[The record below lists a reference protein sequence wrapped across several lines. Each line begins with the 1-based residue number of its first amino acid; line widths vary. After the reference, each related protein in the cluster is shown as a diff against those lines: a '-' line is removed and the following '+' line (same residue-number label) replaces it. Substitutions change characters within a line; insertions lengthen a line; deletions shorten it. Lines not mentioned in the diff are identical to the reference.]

1 MNNIDVLVIGR
12 SCLDY
17 IAVVNQFPAENQKL
31 PLEFR
36 LTEGG
41 GQGGTSSCCISRL
54 GGKVAYVG
62 KLGDD
67 DEGRICLKRLA
78 DFGVTTE
85 FVEIVSGG
93 KTPVAYVFITA
104 GSGARSIIYERN
116 TLPKIKIDATLKKL
130 VAQTGVALLDPEVT
144 YLGGQLKNV
153 AGSSVNVIYD
163 SERWR
168 EGIEDIMSTAD
179 YFIPSSEF
187 LEADEL
193 QFHDMPFNQRII
205 KLNNIVAGNLI
216 VTHGEKGAYY
226 IADDTLYHVPVPEVN
241 AVDTVGAGDNFHAAF
256 ALALSKGFDL
266 HQMVKFSVAVASLSC
281 REYGGRNGV
290 PGWEQA
296 LAVAETL
303 KKKALHELSSFRS
316 QPVESLPSSA
326 SESNDKVVRLE

>member
-1 MNNIDVLVIGR
+1 MNNVDVLVIGR

-17 IAVVNQFPAENQKL
+17 IAVVKQFPIENQKL

-54 GGKVAYVG
+54 GGRVAYVG

-67 DEGRICLKRLA
+67 EEGRFCLKRLA
-78 DFGVTTE
+78 DFGVATK
-85 FVEIVSGG
+85 FVEIVSDG

-104 GSGARSIIYERN
+104 HSGARSIIYERN
-116 TLPKIKIDATLKKL
+116 TLPKIKIDATLKRL
-130 VAQTGVALLDPEVT
+130 ITQTGVALLDPEVT
-144 YLGGQLKNV
+144 YLGGQLKKV
-153 AGSSVNVIYD
+153 AGSKIKVIYD

-168 EGIEDIMSTAD
+168 QGIEDIMNTAD

-187 LEADEL
+187 LEAEEL
-193 QFHDMPFNQRII
+193 QLHGMSFNQRII
-205 KLNNIVAGNLI
+205 NLHNMVAGKLI
-216 VTHGEKGAYY
+216 VTRGEKGAYY
-226 IADDTLYHVPVPEVN
+226 MADDTLYHVAVPEVN

-256 ALALSKGFDL
+256 ALALSKDFDL

-296 LAVAETL
+296 LAVAKTL
-303 KKKALHELSSFRS
+303 KERKI
-316 QPVESLPSSA
+316 ESI
-326 SESNDKVVRLE
+326 

>member
-1 MNNIDVLVIGR
+1 MNHIDVLVIGR

-41 GQGGTSSCCISRL
+41 GQGSTSSCCISRL

-67 DEGRICLKRLA
+67 EEGKFCLSRLA
-78 DFGVTTE
+78 DFGVDTK
-85 FVEIVSGG
+85 FVDFVNGG

-104 GSGARSIIYERN
+104 DSGARSIIYERN
-116 TLPKIKIDATLKKL
+116 ALPGIAIDERLKRL
-130 VAQTGVALLDPEVT
+130 ALQSEVVLLDPEVT
-144 YLGGQLKNV
+144 YLGGKLKAV
-153 AGSSVNVIYD
+153 TDGKLKLVYD
-163 SERWR
+163 CERWR
-168 EGIEDIMSTAD
+168 KGIEDVMKTAD

-193 QFHDMPFNQRII
+193 YFNDIPFRQKII
-205 KLNNIVAGNLI
+205 NLNNMVAGNLI

-226 IADDTLYHVPVPEVN
+226 ITEDCLYHVAVPEVK

-256 ALALSKGFDL
+256 ALALARGFDL
-266 HQMVKFSVAVASLSC
+266 HQAVKFSVTVASLSC
-281 REYGGRNGV
+281 REYGGRNGI
-290 PGWEQA
+290 PDWQKA
-296 LAVAETL
+296 RTVAETL
-303 KKKALHELSSFRS
+303 KKR
-316 QPVESLPSSA
+316 VVA
-326 SESNDKVVRLE
+326 SIKPATN

>member
-1 MNNIDVLVIGR
+1 VNKIDVLVIGR

-17 IAVVNQFPAENQKL
+17 IGVVNQFPAENQKL

-36 LTEGG
+36 LIEGG

-67 DEGRICLKRLA
+67 DEGRFCLKRLE
-78 DFGVTTE
+78 DFGVKTD
-85 FVEIVSGG
+85 FIEIVKGG
-93 KTPVAYVFITA
+93 KTPVAYVFITTH
-104 GSGARSIIYERN
+104 SGARSIIYERN
-116 TLPKIKIDATLKKL
+116 ALPKIKIDARLKNL
-130 VAQTGVALLDPEVT
+130 VTQTGIALLDPEVT
-144 YLGGQLKNV
+144 YLGRQLKEV
-153 AGSSVNVIYD
+153 AGNNVKVIYD

-168 EGIEDIMSTAD
+168 DGIEDIMNTAD

-187 LEADEL
+187 LTADEL
-193 QFHDMPFNQRII
+193 QLHDISFNQKILR
-205 KLNNIVAGNLI
+205 LNNMVSGNLI

-226 IADDTLYHVPVPEVN
+226 VTDNALYHVAAPEIK

-256 ALALSKGFDL
+256 AMALAKGYDL

-281 REYGGRNGV
+281 REYGGRNGI
-290 PGWEQA
+290 PDWSQA

-303 KKKALHELSSFRS
+303 RVL
-316 QPVESLPSSA
+316 PV
-326 SESNDKVVRLE
+326 

>member
-1 MNNIDVLVIGR
+1 MNNVDVLVIGR
-12 SCLDY
+12 SCLDF
-17 IAVVNQFPAENQKL
+17 ISVVNQFPTENQKL

-41 GQGGTSSCCISRL
+41 GQGGTSSCCIARL
-54 GGKVAYVG
+54 GGRVAYVG

-67 DEGRICLKRLA
+67 AEGRFCLKRLA

-116 TLPKIKIDATLKKL
+116 TLPKLKIDAALKKL
-130 VAQTGVALLDPEVT
+130 VTQTRVALLDPEVT
-144 YLGGQLKNV
+144 YLGGQLKKV
-153 AGSSVNVIYD
+153 GGSDVKVIYD

-168 EGIEDIMSTAD
+168 QGIEDIMNTAD
-179 YFIPSSEF
+179 YFIPSAEF

-193 QFHDMPFNQRII
+193 QFHGMSFNHRIK
-205 KLNNIVAGNLI
+205 KLNTMVTGNLI

-226 IADDTLYHVPVPEVN
+226 ITDDTLYHVAVPEVN

-266 HQMVKFSVAVASLSC
+266 HQMVKISVAVASLSC

-290 PGWEQA
+290 PDWGQA
-296 LAVAETL
+296 LTVAETL
-303 KKKALHELSSFRS
+303 KKIALSRFS
-316 QPVESLPSSA
+316 P
-326 SESNDKVVRLE
+326 

>member
-17 IAVVNQFPAENQKL
+17 IAVVNQFPNENQKL

-41 GQGGTSSCCISRL
+41 GQGGTSSCCIARL
-54 GGKVAYVG
+54 GGRVAYVG

-67 DEGRICLKRLA
+67 DEGRFCLKRLA
-78 DFGVTTE
+78 DFGVATE
-85 FVEIVSGG
+85 FVEIISDG

-104 GSGARSIIYERN
+104 HSGARSIIYERN
-116 TLPKIKIDATLKKL
+116 TLPKIKFDASLKKMVL
-130 VAQTGVALLDPEVT
+130 QSGIALLDPEVT
-144 YLGGQLKNV
+144 YLGRQLKNAV
-153 AGSSVNVIYD
+153 GNKIKVIYD

-168 EGIEDIMSTAD
+168 PGIEDIMKTAD

-187 LEADEL
+187 LEAEEL
-193 QFHDMPFNQRII
+193 QFRDISFHRKIL
-205 KLNNIVAGNLI
+205 KLNRMITGQLI
-216 VTHGEKGAYY
+216 VTRGEKGAYY
-226 IADDTLYHVPVPEVN
+226 LAGDTLYHVAAPEVN

-281 REYGGRNGV
+281 REYGGRNGI

-303 KKKALHELSSFRS
+303 IKRALHRFS
-316 QPVESLPSSA
+316 P
-326 SESNDKVVRLE
+326 

>member
-54 GGKVAYVG
+54 GGRVAYVG

-67 DEGRICLKRLA
+67 EEGRICLQRLA
-78 DFGVTTE
+78 DFGVAVE
-85 FVEIVSGG
+85 FVEIVGGG

-104 GSGARSIIYERN
+104 GSGARSIIYDRN
-116 TLPKIKIDATLKKL
+116 TLPKIKIDTTLKKL

-144 YLGGQLKNV
+144 YLGGQLKKV
-153 AGSSVNVIYD
+153 AGSSVNIIYD

-187 LEADEL
+187 LAADEL
-193 QFHDMPFNQRII
+193 QFHDMSFNQRII
-205 KLNNIVAGNLI
+205 KLNNMVAGNLI

-256 ALALSKGFDL
+256 ALALAKGFDL

-303 KKKALHELSSFRS
+303 KKRALHELSSLRS
-316 QPVESLPSSA
+316 Q
-326 SESNDKVVRLE
+326 LE

>member
-1 MNNIDVLVIGR
+1 MNNVDVLVIGR

-67 DEGRICLKRLA
+67 EEGRICLQRLA
-78 DFGVTTE
+78 DFGVTAE
-85 FVEIVSGG
+85 FVEIVGGG

-104 GSGARSIIYERN
+104 GSGARSIIYDRN

-144 YLGGQLKNV
+144 YLGGQLKKV
-153 AGSSVNVIYD
+153 AGSSVNIIYD

-168 EGIEDIMSTAD
+168 EGIEDIMNTAD

-187 LEADEL
+187 LAADEL
-193 QFHDMPFNQRII
+193 QFHDMSFNQRII
-205 KLNNIVAGNLI
+205 KLNNMVAGNLI

-256 ALALSKGFDL
+256 ALALAKGFDL

-303 KKKALHELSSFRS
+303 KKRALH
-316 QPVESLPSSA
+316 
-326 SESNDKVVRLE
+326 

>member
-17 IAVVNQFPAENQKL
+17 IAIVNQFPDENQKL

-41 GQGGTSSCCISRL
+41 GQGGTSSCCIARL
-54 GGKVAYVG
+54 GGRVAYVG

-67 DEGRICLKRLA
+67 DEGRFCLKRLE

-104 GSGARSIIYERN
+104 GSGARSIIYDRN
-116 TLPKIKIDATLKKL
+116 TLPKIKIDAMLKKL
-130 VAQTGVALLDPEVT
+130 IMQTGVALLDPEVT
-144 YLGGQLKNV
+144 YLGGQLKKV
-153 AGSSVNVIYD
+153 AGSSVNIIYD

-187 LEADEL
+187 LAADEL
-193 QFHDMPFNQRII
+193 QFHDMPFNQRIL
-205 KLNNIVAGNLI
+205 KLNKLVAGNLI
-216 VTHGEKGAYY
+216 VTHGEKGAFY
-226 IADDTLYHVPVPEVN
+226 ISDDTLYHLAAPEVN

-256 ALALSKGFDL
+256 ALALAKGFDL
-266 HQMVKFSVAVASLSC
+266 HQSVRFSVAVASLSC

-290 PGWEQA
+290 PDWKQA

-303 KKKALHELSSFRS
+303 KERS
-316 QPVESLPSSA
+316 IEWI
-326 SESNDKVVRLE
+326 